1 LREGQRAQ
9 KEGVD
14 DGEDDKIR
22 TDAERED
29 EHRDESEGVVA
40 AKGAHGEAEVL
51 QEDVEPGKAA
61 SGALGFAR
69 LLDVTKAEEGRTAG
83 FPRGEAAGDVL
94 FDGEFQVKRQLGL
107 EVGILLRLAEEGE
120 NTSEGLAERGH

>member
-1 LREGQRAQ
+1 M
-9 KEGVD
+9 
-14 DGEDDKIR
+14 
-22 TDAERED
+22 
-29 EHRDESEGVVA
+29 VA

-69 LLDVTKAEEGRTAG
+69 LLDVAKAEEGRTAG

-94 FDGEFQVKRQLGL
+94 FDGEFQMVRQRLDTVQ
-107 EVGILLRLAEEGE
+107 EARIVGSEE
-120 NTSEGLAERGH
+120 